1 MTVDDVTPP
10 IAGLHLRYLLTL
22 HLFDAGES
30 TIGDLVAAVGRQGFR
45 LDGRPSKTVSDA
57 LRWELRRG
65 RVVRRGR
72 GRYAPGVMPRQT
84 QSWMRQRLR
93 SLRLEV
99 ARPPEPV
106 ALPPVWSRVQPPS
119 DNVEARPP
127 GSTQGRPSPA
137 GR

>member
-30 TIGDLVAAVGRQGFR
+30 TIGDLVTAVGRQGFR

-72 GRYAPGVMPRQT
+72 GRYAPGAMPRQT

-93 SLRLEV
+93 SLRLDV

-106 ALPPVWSRVQPPS
+106 ALPPMWSRVQPPS
-119 DNVEARPP
+119 DNCGRPP
-127 GSTQGRPSPA
+127 GSTQGRPSPT

>member
-72 GRYAPGVMPRQT
+72 GRYAPGAMPRQT

-93 SLRLEV
+93 SLRLDV

-106 ALPPVWSRVQPPS
+106 ALPPMWSRVQPLS
-119 DNVEARPP
+119 DNCGRPP
-127 GSTQGRPSPA
+127 GSTQGRPSPT